1 MAFQDV
7 NAVTISEAEAL
18 SVNLMGP
25 FSKSCGTPTA
35 QSTCLPA
42 RKGNRMEILAYLGI
56 TVFLLWTAG
65 ALFFII
71 DFALYRANAN
81 AAFKRQPEDKNGQS

>member
-1 MAFQDV
+1 
-7 NAVTISEAEAL
+7 
-18 SVNLMGP
+18 
-25 FSKSCGTPTA
+25 
-35 QSTCLPA
+35 
-42 RKGNRMEILAYLGI
+42 MEILAYLGI